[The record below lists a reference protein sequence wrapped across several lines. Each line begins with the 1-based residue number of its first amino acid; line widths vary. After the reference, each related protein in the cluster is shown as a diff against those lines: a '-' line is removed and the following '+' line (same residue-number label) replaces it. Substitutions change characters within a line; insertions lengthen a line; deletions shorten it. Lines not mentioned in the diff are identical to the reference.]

1 MFREKKGTTIVEAAV
16 VFPLVILTV
25 ITCVLVCMFFYSQTI
40 SQSAL
45 HIEMR
50 DYAGQISGHT
60 VYLGS
65 GAGSHLSGSSAGSH
79 LSGSGSSGGG
89 SFVSG
94 STGGNRSSIT
104 KEKRG
109 LFYIVRGKEN
119 VSMKNKGILSGRTDQ
134 TIESIWTASD
144 GVGYVRYC
152 TFGKSVAEDILD
164 YK

>member
-65 GAGSHLSGSSAGSH
+65 GAGSHLSGSGSY
-79 LSGSGSSGGG
+79 GSGSSGSG

-94 STGGNRSSIT
+94 STGGNRASIT
-104 KEKRG
+104 KEKRS

-152 TFGKSVAEDILD
+152 TLGNYVAEDILN

>member
-50 DYAGQISGHT
+50 NYAGQISGHT

-65 GAGSHLSGSSAGSH
+65 GAGSHPLGGSSFGNGS
-79 LSGSGSSGGG
+79 LEGGSFGSGSLADS
-89 SFVSG
+89 
-94 STGGNRSSIT
+94 RASIT

>member
-60 VYLGS
+60 VYTGS
-65 GAGSHLSGSSAGSH
+65 GAGSHLSGSGSGSH
-79 LSGSGSSGGG
+79 LSGSGS
-89 SFVSG
+89 FE
-94 STGGNRSSIT
+94 GNRASIT